1 MFEVFLWGPEEIYGV
16 LRGFWGVSERVL
28 GVLRGFGGSERV
40 LRTFEGIWG
49 VFEVFFWG
57 F

>member
-1 MFEVFLWGPEEIYGV
+1 MFLGGPEGI
-16 LRGFWGVSERVL
+16 WGVSERVL